1 MKRLIIGAALIGAM
15 ATVAVAKGDESILAR
30 QAAMKAV
37 GAAAKAGDFAAMN
50 EAALVAQEAFKVDTS
65 DDGFAPT
72 EARPEIWA
80 NMDAF
85 GALMNDLV
93 TKSAAADKSV
103 FGSCKACHADY
114 RAKN

>member
-1 MKRLIIGAALIGAM
+1 MKKILAMTAIIGAISTTAM
-15 ATVAVAKGDESILAR
+15 AAPDDDILAR

-50 EAALVAQEAFKVDTS
+50 KAAMQAQELFKVDTS
-65 DDGFAPT
+65 GQGTVPT
-72 EARPEIWA
+72 EARPEIWTDMA
-80 NMDAF
+80 AFDAI
-85 GALMNDLV
+85 MNDLV

-114 RAKN
+114 RIKN

>member
-1 MKRLIIGAALIGAM
+1 MDAD
-15 ATVAVAKGDESILAR
+15 ATILER

-50 EAALVAQEAFKVDTS
+50 KAALLAQAAFQIDTT
-65 DDGFAPT
+65 DGFAPT

-85 GALMNDLV
+85 NALMNDLV

-114 RAKN
+114 RIKN

>member
-1 MKRLIIGAALIGAM
+1 MRKFIA
-15 ATVAVAKGDESILAR
+15 ATVIACATSTGAFADADATILER

-50 EAALVAQEAFKVDTS
+50 KAALLAQAAFQIDTT
-65 DDGFAPT
+65 DGFAPT

-85 GALMNDLV
+85 NALMNDLV

-114 RAKN
+114 RIKN

>member
-1 MKRLIIGAALIGAM
+1 MKQIIIGAALVC
-15 ATVAVAKGDESILAR
+15 ATATTTFADADATIMAR
-30 QAAMKAV
+30 QAAMKDI

-50 EAALVAQEAFKVDTS
+50 KAALVAKEAFQIDTT
-65 DDGFAPT
+65 DGFAPT

-85 GALMNDLV
+85 NALMDELI

-114 RAKN
+114 RVKN